1 MNVLGRPSKR
11 GPRPKVDKGAQ
22 TGYRITARQRL
33 ELQVAQGFVGAGSL
47 QAMLNEAVTA
57 YLQSLHANADGFTE
71 AVEKAEQHQRKQAG
85 IRRLDERK

>member
-1 MNVLGRPSKR
+1 
-11 GPRPKVDKGAQ
+11 
-22 TGYRITARQRL
+22 
-33 ELQVAQGFVGAGSL
+33 
-47 QAMLNEAVTA
+47 MLNEAVTA